1 MKQINLAR
9 FDLNLLVL
17 LEVLLE
23 ERHVGRS
30 ASRLS
35 LTPSAVSHR
44 LGRLRLLL
52 NDPLLMRTPKG
63 VVPTDRALA
72 LAKPVADILAQV
84 RSVVASSDAFD
95 PATATREFK
104 VGTTDYTTTVLL
116 APLVRLLEQEAPG
129 VRLLVRGISR
139 HSIASGLD
147 ARAYDCCVAP
157 LDDSP
162 DRLAS
167 TALYDDGFVTL
178 VRAGHASLDA
188 AWTLDAY
195 CARGHVL
202 VSPGGD
208 SRGWVDEALA
218 EMDRTRHVGLTV
230 PTFLSAFLVVAETD
244 LIVTIPARLAET
256 QAARFGLV
264 QRPCPVDMPMF
275 TVKLISLK
283 SARHDAG
290 LKWLAAKLRQVASAS
305 STSI

>member
-9 FDLNLLVL
+9 IDLNLLVL

-72 LAKPVADILAQV
+72 LAKPVADLLAQV
-84 RSVVASSDAFD
+84 RNVVASSDPFD
-95 PATATREFK
+95 PATSNREFK

-116 APLVRLLEQEAPG
+116 AALVRQLEREAPG
-129 VRLLVRGISR
+129 VRLLVRALNR

-157 LDDSP
+157 IDDVP

-195 CARGHVL
+195 CALGHVL

-208 SRGWVDEALA
+208 SRGWADEALA
-218 EMDRTRHVGLTV
+218 GMGRARHVAVTV
-230 PTFLSAFLVVAETD
+230 PTFLSALLTVAETD
-244 LIVTIPARLAET
+244 LVVTIPARLAET

-264 QRPCPVDMPMF
+264 QRPCPIDMPMF
-275 TVKLISLK
+275 TVRLTSLK
-283 SARHDAG
+283 SARHDVG
-290 LKWLAAKLRQVASAS
+290 LTWLAAKLQQMASAPL
-305 STSI
+305 TLD